1 MRRQV
6 SFRRP
11 DRDGFLLDTADVAE
25 ARGFWHNLLGLKARP
40 KSDFSRYIS
49 SNNTH
54 EGQMSEVEADR
65 RSWKRFWLA
74 LIGVVVV
81 WLLGAML

>member
-25 ARGFWHNLLGLKARP
+25 ARGFWHGLLGLRARP
-40 KSDFSRYIS
+40 RSGLSRYIS
-49 SNNTH
+49 SNGSH
-54 EGQMSEVEADR
+54 EDQVSEVEADR